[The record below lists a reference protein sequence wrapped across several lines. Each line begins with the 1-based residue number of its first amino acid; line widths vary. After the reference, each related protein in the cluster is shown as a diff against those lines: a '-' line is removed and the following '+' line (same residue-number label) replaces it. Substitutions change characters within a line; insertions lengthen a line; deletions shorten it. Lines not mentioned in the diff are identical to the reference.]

1 MLNLILSL
9 IVAYYLIKTGD
20 LFRILRKATKFVSEF
35 LISLKQEANQ
45 VKSTQD
51 KTSRQPVDI
60 LKVRFAKGEISQQE
74 YESMKSSL

>member
-1 MLNLILSL
+1 LNLILSL